1 MAANKILIVD
11 DDPDVVEA
19 MKLTLEASGYEVFEA
34 SNGKEGL
41 EKVKEVNPDLLILD
55 VMMDS
60 DTEGFQVS
68 YKLKTPEPEYA
79 AYAKLP
85 ILMVTAIGKM
95 KGMQF
100 SPKKDEGFLPVD
112 DFVEKPIQPRVL
124 LEKVKTLIGN

>member
-1 MAANKILIVD
+1 
-11 DDPDVVEA
+11 
-19 MKLTLEASGYEVFEA
+19 FEA